1 MSPHIWVSDPHLT
14 IAFTASSFSAWVFPP
29 AYDAQLNISQT
40 CEDIACKSA
49 SSQKVHVKFYDMK
62 TIQVGPN
69 IE

>member
-49 SSQKVHVKFYDMK
+49 SS
-62 TIQVGPN
+62 
-69 IE
+69 